1 MKNDYKYMRI
11 ALQMAEEAQ
20 NNGEIPVGAVLV
32 RGGEVVAKERN
43 RVQELGD
50 TTAHAEALAIKSA
63 SKAIGE
69 KYLSECTLYVTLE
82 PCPMCAGA
90 IVLSK
95 VGRLVFGAS
104 DIKAGACGSLYMIA
118 SDKRLNHRAEITA
131 GIMEQECKNML
142 KEYFA
147 NLRENK

>member
-1 MKNDYKYMRI
+1 MAI
-11 ALQMAEEAQ
+11 EMAEEAQ
-20 NNGEIPVGAVLV
+20 RNGEIPVGAIIV
-32 RGGEVVAKERN
+32 RNEEVIAKERN
-43 RVQELGD
+43 RVQELD
-50 TTAHAEALAIKSA
+50 DATAHAEALTIKNA

-95 VGRLVFGAS
+95 VRRIVFGAS
-104 DIKAGACGSLYMIA
+104 DVKAGACGSLYMIA
-118 SDKRLNHRAEITA
+118 SDKRLNHQVEITA
-131 GIMEQECKNML
+131 GIMEKECKNML

-147 NLRENK
+147 KLRNDKQ

>member
-1 MKNDYKYMRI
+1 
-11 ALQMAEEAQ
+11 MAIEMAREAQ
-20 NNGEIPVGAVLV
+20 RNGEIPVGAVVV
-32 RGGEVVAKERN
+32 RNEEVIAKERN

-50 TTAHAEALAIKSA
+50 ATAHAEALAIKSA
-63 SKAIGE
+63 SKSIGE

-131 GIMEQECKNML
+131 GIMEEECKNML

-147 NLRENK
+147 NLRDNNL